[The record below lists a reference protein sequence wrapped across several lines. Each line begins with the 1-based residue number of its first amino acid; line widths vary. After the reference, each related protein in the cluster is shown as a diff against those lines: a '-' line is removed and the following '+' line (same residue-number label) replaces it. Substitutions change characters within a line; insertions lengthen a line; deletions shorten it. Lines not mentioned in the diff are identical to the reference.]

1 MTLELMKNLILN
13 ASLLLAMSIIFN
25 MFFMQHFENEK
36 AYHVRIGI
44 IVGIAGVF
52 LMINTVTLPSNVIFD
67 TRSILVS
74 VSGLFMGAVP
84 TGIAVLIISI
94 YRILIGGAGAFT
106 GVLVTFVTA
115 GIGLLWR
122 RYRLK
127 RIFLNGKH
135 IGFEFYF
142 FGLLTHLAMLA
153 CMFSLPRLLI
163 FVVLKDISVPILV
176 IYPIA
181 SVLICFSITKGLS
194 NRQTEIDLKE
204 SDLRLRTMFEQAPMG
219 IAFANVQGLF
229 RVNKMFE
236 KILKRS
242 EEEIIALPWESYTY
256 PDDLPSDLAQY
267 QALLSGKINDYSMNK
282 RFIRPDGSLVWVHM
296 TIAVLN
302 TDQQSENN
310 YVCMIQDITE
320 MVKSEGSLEES
331 RTNYKNLYLEFE
343 QKQNLLISLLN
354 SIPDLIF
361 YKDMEGRYLGCNNA
375 FAKFAGIPESKII
388 GLTDYDLFD
397 PSVAGLFRGKDIAM
411 MKQKSQIKQEELVTY
426 PDGSKV
432 CLDTL
437 KTLFFASDG
446 NLVGL
451 IGVSRDI
458 SERKQKEEEILY
470 LNYHDVLTGLYNR
483 TFFDLELKRLD
494 TKSQLPLSV
503 IIGDLDGLK
512 LINDAFGHAEG
523 DRLLVE
529 IAKILRN
536 CCRQE
541 DIIARTGGD
550 EFSILLPKTEYDMTK
565 IIYDQ
570 IKKTCEEYATKSE
583 HKVYYTS
590 ISMGFATK
598 TNENELFKEIYE
610 TAEGYM
616 SRRKLL
622 AHKSLHSA
630 IISSIKTTMFEKSNE
645 TEEHAERL
653 ANLSK
658 QLGRELGLTEEELVS
673 LELAATLHDIGK
685 ISIDRNILTKP
696 GKLNAE
702 EWAEIK
708 KHPEAGYRI
717 AQTVPELSQISEYIL
732 CHHERWDGFG
742 YPQGLIGEN
751 IPLLSR
757 IIAVVDSY
765 DAMTEDRS
773 YRKAMTKE
781 AAIAEIEANSG
792 TQFDPK
798 IARLFIDKV
807 LNQSGV

>member
-1 MTLELMKNLILN
+1 MTLELIRNLIMN
-13 ASLLLAMSIIFN
+13 AALLLAMSILFN

-36 AYHVRIGI
+36 AYNLRIGI
-44 IVGIAGVF
+44 IVGIIGMF

-74 VSGLFMGAVP
+74 ITGLFMGVIP

-94 YRILIGGAGAFT
+94 YRILIGGVGAFT
-106 GVLVTFVTA
+106 GVMKTAVTA

-122 RYRLK
+122 HFRWK
-127 RIFLNGKH
+127 QIISNKKQV
-135 IGFEFYF
+135 GFEFYT
-142 FGLLTHLAMLA
+142 FGMVTHLAMLA
-153 CMFSLPRLLI
+153 CMFTLPNSLN
-163 FVVLKDISVPILV
+163 FVVLKDISLPILV
-176 IYPIA
+176 IYPLA
-181 SVLICFSITKGLS
+181 TVLICFSITRGLAT
-194 NRQTEIDLKE
+194 RQTEINLKE
-204 SDLRLRTMFEQAPMG
+204 SDLRFRTMFEQAPMG

-242 EEEIIALPWESYTY
+242 EEEIITLRWESYTY
-256 PDDLPSDLAQY
+256 PDDLPSDLAQF
-267 QALLSGKINDYSMNK
+267 QALLSGTINDYSMNK

-296 TIAVLN
+296 TIVALN
-302 TDQQSENN
+302 TDQHSEKN
-310 YVCMIQDITE
+310 YVCMIHDITE
-320 MVKSEGSLEES
+320 MVKAEGSLQES

-375 FAKFAGIPESKII
+375 FAKFAGMPESKII

-397 PSVAGLFRGKDIAM
+397 PIVAGLFRGKDIAM
-411 MKQKSQIKQEELVTY
+411 LKQKSQIKQEELVTY

-432 CLDTL
+432 YLDTL

-470 LNYHDVLTGLYNR
+470 LSYHDVLTALYNR

-503 IIGDLDGLK
+503 IIGDIDGLK

-523 DRLLVE
+523 DRLLME

-583 HKVYYTS
+583 HKV
-590 ISMGFATK
+590 
-598 TNENELFKEIYE
+598 
-610 TAEGYM
+610 
-616 SRRKLL
+616 
-622 AHKSLHSA
+622 
-630 IISSIKTTMFEKSNE
+630 
-645 TEEHAERL
+645 
-653 ANLSK
+653 
-658 QLGRELGLTEEELVS
+658 
-673 LELAATLHDIGK
+673 
-685 ISIDRNILTKP
+685 
-696 GKLNAE
+696 
-702 EWAEIK
+702 
-708 KHPEAGYRI
+708 
-717 AQTVPELSQISEYIL
+717 
-732 CHHERWDGFG
+732 
-742 YPQGLIGEN
+742 
-751 IPLLSR
+751 
-757 IIAVVDSY
+757 
-765 DAMTEDRS
+765 
-773 YRKAMTKE
+773 
-781 AAIAEIEANSG
+781 
-792 TQFDPK
+792 
-798 IARLFIDKV
+798 
-807 LNQSGV
+807 